1 MLLNIEI
8 ILCNAASL
16 CSVSVSLESD
26 GYQPMGCSVGGREL
40 GGKQT
45 QQSMETLINDDDE

>member
-26 GYQPMGCSVGGREL
+26 GYQPLGCSVGGREL